1 MEEEGARARE
11 AAGVGGA
18 PSPGWGAPG
27 GEQDGF
33 HLFASLQ
40 EFLPL
45 WAPAAAAA
53 LGLAGPGQAVGIG
66 GAAGTDLNGAD

>member
-1 MEEEGARARE
+1 M
-11 AAGVGGA
+11 GVL

-27 GEQDGF
+27 GEQDGV

-45 WAPAAAAA
+45 WAPAAAP
-53 LGLAGPGQAVGIG
+53 GLAGPGQAIGIS
-66 GAAGTDLNGAD
+66 GAAGTDLNRAD

>member
-1 MEEEGARARE
+1 MREEGARARE
-11 AAGVGGA
+11 AAGVGVA

-27 GEQDGF
+27 GGQDGF

-45 WAPAAAAA
+45 WAPVAA

-66 GAAGTDLNGAD
+66 GAAGTDLNRAD